1 MANFI
6 PLTVGRFFKES
17 FILRSRDGHLRRV
30 YIKVVT
36 KSLIQVRKSPI
47 FPINTFLQWPKKD
60 LDKLKELLRTE
71 CAVFRQ
77 KFIYFE
83 AAGKVELLEVCYAK
97 NL

>member
-6 PLTVGRFFKES
+6 PLTAGRFFKES

-47 FPINTFLQWPKKD
+47 FPINTFLQWPKKIWMNSKSS
-60 LDKLKELLRTE
+60 LGPNVLFSDKNSFILKLPEKSI
-71 CAVFRQ
+71 F
-77 KFIYFE
+77 
-83 AAGKVELLEVCYAK
+83 
-97 NL
+97 